1 MGGYHV
7 ERLARARDLLSASHD
22 TSDCVLA
29 CYCIVKRSF
38 LLQRSAT
45 ATAGSVSGEPPGSQ
59 SWPDRT

>member
-29 CYCIVKRSF
+29 CY
-38 LLQRSAT
+38 SAT
-45 ATAGSVSGEPPGSQ
+45 GFHDDLRKARDPRLAPTTLGDIYG
-59 SWPDRT
+59 